1 MKPTVFHA
9 NTALVFGL
17 APEAAGQ
24 MRLCF
29 DKTRAELGLNKS
41 SDKFYRQWFGELL
54 TSNFTSN

>member
-29 DKTRAELGLNKS
+29 DKTRAELGLNKIQREILPTVVWRES
-41 SDKFYRQWFGELL
+41 V
-54 TSNFTSN
+54 